1 MKRKIASIFLLAF
14 LILLIATPVSAQ
26 TYSFRLDR
34 ENVDLYWNDD
44 GSLTIEYEFV
54 FTNSISA
61 SPIDFVDV
69 GLPTPYYNIGD
80 ITASVDGNAIT
91 DIESSPYVTYGV
103 ALGLAPNTI
112 QPGDTGTV
120 RMRAENIRNVLY
132 EDSQDSNYTSAVFT
146 PTWFDSDFV
155 YGSTNLTVTY
165 HMPPGVQPEE
175 PRYHGAPSGF
185 PNEPDTGFDDQGRIT
200 YTWRNATANGYTQYL
215 FGASFPKTYVPA
227 STIETPTFW
236 QRVGIDPEAIIGIG
250 FWCCVGSFFV
260 LIPVLSAR
268 GAQKRKLK
276 YLPPKVAIEGHGVK
290 RGLTAV
296 EAAILMEQP
305 MDKILTMIL
314 FGVLKK
320 GAATVVTQDP
330 LKLEVEDPLPEDL
343 RPYEKVFLEAF
354 QEETSTRRKKA
365 LQGMM
370 TTLVKNV
377 TRKMKGFSRK
387 ETVEYY
393 ENIMKR
399 AWAQI
404 EAEGTPEVK
413 SEKYDQALEWTMLD
427 KDYDDRT
434 RRTFQGYPVF
444 VPTWWGRYDPGYGR
458 STMTTNMPAQPS
470 APSMQSTRSAGPSIP
485 GADFA
490 ASVANGVSTF
500 SAGVIGNLTS
510 FTGGVTQ
517 TTNPPPKPSSSS
529 YRGGSSGG
537 SSCACACACAGCA
550 CACAGGGR

>member
-1 MKRKIASIFLLAF
+1 MKKKITSIFLLAF
-14 LILLIATPVSAQ
+14 LILFIVTPVAAQ
-26 TYSFRLDR
+26 TYSFSLDR
-34 ENVDLYWNDD
+34 ETVDVYWNED
-44 GSLTIEYEFV
+44 GTLTLEYEFV
-54 FTNSISA
+54 FTNA
-61 SPIDFVDV
+61 TGVSPIDFVDV
-69 GLPTPYYNIGD
+69 GLPTPYYSISD
-80 ITASVDGNAIT
+80 ITASVDGNTIT
-91 DIESSPYVTYGV
+91 NIESSPYVTYGV

-132 EDSQDSNYTSAVFT
+132 EDSQDSNYASAVFT

-185 PNEPDTGFDDQGRIT
+185 PNEPDTGFDDQGLIT
-200 YTWRNATANGYTQYL
+200 YTWRNASANGYTQYL

-236 QRVGIDPEAIIGIG
+236 QRVGIDPDALMGFFMFCCIGM
-250 FWCCVGSFFV
+250 FFV
-260 LIPVLSAR
+260 GIPILSAR
-268 GAQKRKLK
+268 SAQKRKLK

-320 GAATVVTQDP
+320 DAATVVTQDP

-354 QEETSTRRKKA
+354 QEETNTRRKKA
-365 LQGMM
+365 LQSMM
-370 TTLVKNV
+370 ATLVKNV

-387 ETVEYY
+387 ETIEYY

-434 RRTFQGYPVF
+434 RRAFQGYPVF

-458 STMTTNMPAQPS
+458 STMTSNMPSKPS

-490 ASVANGVSTF
+490 ASVANGASTF

-537 SSCACACACAGCA
+537 SSCACACA
-550 CACAGGGR
+550 